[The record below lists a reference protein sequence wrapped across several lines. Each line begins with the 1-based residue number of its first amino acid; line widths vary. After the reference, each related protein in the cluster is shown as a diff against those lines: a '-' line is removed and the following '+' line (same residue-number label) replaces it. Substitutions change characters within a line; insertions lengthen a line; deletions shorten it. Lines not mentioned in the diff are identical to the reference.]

1 MVTSLLKTI
10 TWDDAKNLQR
20 GEWVSSFLWRGES
33 NLIIFLGGGVHR
45 WTSLIM
51 GGEKHCIWCG
61 RCSPSHLTWEGVD
74 SVTPKPGGCSL
85 LVQKLWGNASFWHL
99 LFNMSLQQQYLESCY
114 IIREV
119 ALIFGLSNQMT
130 EYESIKS
137 TKMQKHK
144 REKYKNIKTQ
154 KC

>member
-1 MVTSLLKTI
+1 MGWCQKPTEGGVGI
-10 TWDDAKNLQR
+10 QFFMEGGVQFDHFFW
-20 GEWVSSFLWRGES
+20 
-33 NLIIFLGGGVHR
+33 GGGVHR

>member
-1 MVTSLLKTI
+1 MYCRCVLLHCVLLHYVL
-10 TWDDAKNLQR
+10 LQYT
-20 GEWVSSFLWRGES
+20 
-33 NLIIFLGGGVHR
+33 VH
-45 WTSLIM
+45 TMCSTHFVQYTNKVLPHYDTKA
-51 GGEKHCIWCG
+51 EKHCIWCG

>member
-1 MVTSLLKTI
+1 MGWCQKPTEGGVGI
-10 TWDDAKNLQR
+10 QFFMEGGVQFDH
-20 GEWVSSFLWRGES
+20 F
-33 NLIIFLGGGVHR
+33 FGGGVHR

-99 LFNMSLQQQYLESCY
+99 LFNMSLQQQYPESFY

>member
-1 MVTSLLKTI
+1 MGWCQKPTEGGVGI
-10 TWDDAKNLQR
+10 QFFMEGGVQFDHFFW
-20 GEWVSSFLWRGES
+20 W
-33 NLIIFLGGGVHR
+33 GGVHR

>member
-1 MVTSLLKTI
+1 MPKTY
-10 TWDDAKNLQR
+10 R
-20 GEWVSSFLWRGES
+20 GGSGYPVFYGGGSPIWSF
-33 NLIIFLGGGVHR
+33 FLGGGVHR